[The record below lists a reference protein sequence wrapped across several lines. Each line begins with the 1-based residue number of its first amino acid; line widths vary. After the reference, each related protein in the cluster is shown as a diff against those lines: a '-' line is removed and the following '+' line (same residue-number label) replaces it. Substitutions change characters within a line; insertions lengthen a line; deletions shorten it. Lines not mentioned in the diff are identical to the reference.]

1 MSQNRDL
8 NANRDTFARRCDARC
23 RYKKKSSVAATTG
36 CHKSAP
42 FDQTATSRKSGRK
55 DDFWRQESLL
65 GLYAFELAFFTM
77 AVVKEERTL
86 SYRPGRYDDFRRKES
101 LLGL

>member
-8 NANRDTFARRCDARC
+8 NANRDTFARRCDARY

-42 FDQTATSRKSGRK
+42 FDQTATIRKAQAEQR
-55 DDFWRQESLL
+55 FLP
-65 GLYAFELAFFTM
+65 
-77 AVVKEERTL
+77 EEKFVGPIR
-86 SYRPGRYDDFRRKES
+86 F
-101 LLGL
+101 